1 MTTLLIRKY
10 KNYILRLDES
20 YSLIK
25 NDTTLIFYQSTNV
38 R

>member
-1 MTTLLIRKY
+1 MTTPLIRKY
-10 KNYILRLDES
+10 KNYVLRLDES